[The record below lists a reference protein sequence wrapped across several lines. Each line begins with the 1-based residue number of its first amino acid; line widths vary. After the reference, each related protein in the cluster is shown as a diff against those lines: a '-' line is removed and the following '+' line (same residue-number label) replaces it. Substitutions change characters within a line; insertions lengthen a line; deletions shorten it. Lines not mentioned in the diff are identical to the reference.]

1 MLEAMKKNIKK
12 SSIRGFTLLEVLLA
26 AAILASAVSAILATY
41 YTCFVLIGTS
51 KNINITTNAA
61 MGLMEE
67 IRSSAFPQIVDN
79 YNGLNFIV
87 NDIPQSRGVV
97 YVDDTN
103 PELLQVTIS
112 VCWLQGN
119 RVIGE
124 DTNLNGQ
131 LDAGEVDNGNNII
144 DSPVQLVTIIA
155 NR

>member
-1 MLEAMKKNIKK
+1 MKKILKK
-12 SSIRGFTLLEVLLA
+12 LSRRSFTLVEVLLA
-26 AAILASAVSAILATY
+26 AAILASAISAILMTY
-41 YTCFVLIGTS
+41 YSCFVLISTS

-61 MGLMEE
+61 MGLVEE
-67 IRSSAFPQIVDN
+67 IRNSAFNRIVDD
-79 YNGLNFIV
+79 YDGLNFIV

-97 YVDDTN
+97 YVDDSN

-112 VCWLQGN
+112 VCWRQGN

-131 LDAGEVDNGNNII
+131 LDAGEVDNGNHII
-144 DSPVQLVTIIA
+144 DSPVQIVTIIA

>member
-1 MLEAMKKNIKK
+1 
-12 SSIRGFTLLEVLLA
+12 
-26 AAILASAVSAILATY
+26 
-41 YTCFVLIGTS
+41 
-51 KNINITTNAA
+51 
-61 MGLMEE
+61 MGLAEE
-67 IRSSAFPQIVDN
+67 IRNSTFNDIFDN

-87 NDIPQSRGVV
+87 NDIPESMGVV
-97 YVDDTN
+97 YVNDDN

-112 VCWLQGN
+112 VCWRQGN

-144 DSPVQLVTIIA
+144 DSPAQIVTIIA

>member
-1 MLEAMKKNIKK
+1 
-12 SSIRGFTLLEVLLA
+12 LA
-26 AAILASAVSAILATY
+26 
-41 YTCFVLIGTS
+41 
-51 KNINITTNAA
+51 
-61 MGLMEE
+61 EE
-67 IRSSAFPQIVDN
+67 MRNSAFNRIVDD
-79 YNGLNFIV
+79 YSGLNFIV

-112 VCWLQGN
+112 VCWRQGN

-144 DSPVQLVTIIA
+144 DSPVQIVTIIA

>member
-1 MLEAMKKNIKK
+1 MAMKKVLTRL
-12 SSIRGFTLLEVLLA
+12 SSCGFTLMEVLLA
-26 AAILASAVSAILATY
+26 AAILASAISAILMTY
-41 YTCFVLIGTS
+41 YSCFVLISTS
-51 KNINITTNAA
+51 KNINITANAA

-67 IRSSAFPQIVDN
+67 IRSSAFPRIVDD

-87 NDIPQSRGVV
+87 NNIPQSRGVV

-112 VCWLQGN
+112 VCWRQGN

>member
-1 MLEAMKKNIKK
+1 MKKILKK
-12 SSIRGFTLLEVLLA
+12 LSRRSFTLVEVLLA
-26 AAILASAVSAILATY
+26 AAILASAISAILMTY
-41 YTCFVLIGTS
+41 YSCFVLISTS

-61 MGLMEE
+61 MGLAEE
-67 IRSSAFPQIVDN
+67 IRSSAFNRIVDD
-79 YNGLNFIV
+79 YDGLNFIV

-97 YVDDTN
+97 YVDDSN

-112 VCWLQGN
+112 VCWRQGN

-131 LDAGEVDNGNNII
+131 LDAGEVDNGNHII
-144 DSPVQLVTIIA
+144 DSPVQIVTIIA

>member
-1 MLEAMKKNIKK
+1 MKKILKK
-12 SSIRGFTLLEVLLA
+12 LSSRGFTLVEVLLA
-26 AAILASAVSAILATY
+26 AAILASAISAILMTY
-41 YTCFVLIGTS
+41 YSCFVLISTS
-51 KNINITTNAA
+51 KNINITTDAA
-61 MGLMEE
+61 MGLAEE
-67 IRSSAFPQIVDN
+67 IRNSAFSRIVDD

-97 YVDDTN
+97 YVDDEN

-112 VCWLQGN
+112 VCWRQGN

-144 DSPVQLVTIIA
+144 DSPVQIVTIIA

>member
-1 MLEAMKKNIKK
+1 MKNILKK
-12 SSIRGFTLLEVLLA
+12 LSSRGFTLVEVLLA
-26 AAILASAVSAILATY
+26 TAILASAISAILMTY
-41 YTCFVLIGTS
+41 YSCFVLISTS

-67 IRSSAFPQIVDN
+67 IKNSTFNRIVND

-87 NDIPQSRGVV
+87 NDIPQSMGVV
-97 YVDDTN
+97 YVDDEN

-112 VCWLQGN
+112 VCWRQGN

-144 DSPVQLVTIIA
+144 DSPVQIVTIIA

>member
-1 MLEAMKKNIKK
+1 M
-12 SSIRGFTLLEVLLA
+12 A
-26 AAILASAVSAILATY
+26 AAILASAISAILATY
-41 YTCFVLIGTS
+41 YSCFVLISTS
-51 KNINITTNAA
+51 KNINITTDAA

-67 IRSSAFPQIVDN
+67 IRNSAFSRIVDD

-103 PELLQVTIS
+103 PELLNVTIS
-112 VCWLQGN
+112 VCWRQGN
-119 RVIGE
+119 RVMGE

-131 LDAGEVDNGNNII
+131 LDSGEDKNGNNII

>member
-1 MLEAMKKNIKK
+1 MKKILKK
-12 SSIRGFTLLEVLLA
+12 LSGCGFTLMEVLLA
-26 AAILASAVSAILATY
+26 TAILASAISAILMTY
-41 YTCFVLIGTS
+41 YSCFVLSSTS

-61 MGLMEE
+61 MGLVEE
-67 IRSSAFPQIVDN
+67 MRNSAFNRIVDD

-112 VCWLQGN
+112 VCWRQGN